1 MFIVVVN
8 VHVTPDGIDTFR
20 EATLTNARAS
30 SREPGIARFDFMQQR
45 DDPTRFLLIEVYR
58 DEAATAAHKET
69 AHYKAWRDAV
79 TPFMASPRV
88 SQKYTNL
95 APADAGWEM
104 PAAPLRG

>member
-30 SREPGIARFDFMQQR
+30 WREPGIVRFDFIQQR
-45 DDPTRFLLIEVYR
+45 DEPTRFLLIEVYR
-58 DEAATAAHKET
+58 DEAAAAAHKET
-69 AHYKAWRDAV
+69 AHYKVWRDAV
-79 TPFMASPRV
+79 APFMASPRV

-95 APADAGWEM
+95 APADTGWEM
-104 PAAPLRG
+104 PSAARRG